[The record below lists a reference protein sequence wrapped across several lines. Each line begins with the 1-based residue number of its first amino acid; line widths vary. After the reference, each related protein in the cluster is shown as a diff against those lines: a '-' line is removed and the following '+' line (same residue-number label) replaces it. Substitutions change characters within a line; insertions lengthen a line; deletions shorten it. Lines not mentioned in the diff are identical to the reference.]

1 MEPIKTHAFS
11 NDEQGNI
18 CVLFGNMYVKFEQ
31 GHGKLADGSQF
42 QYLRLSEL
50 TEPIT
55 IETEAWPPEVPGLPD
70 IRLMF
75 KNKESIDVF
84 IEQLR
89 ELRGHA
95 KGFEL
100 LDKKM
105 EDQDLPIR
113 ALNVLRE
120 AEIVTVRDLVR
131 YKRTD
136 LLKFRNFGKVSLRMI
151 DEWLEK
157 HNLQFGLDV

>member
-11 NDEQGNI
+11 NDEHGNI

-31 GHGKLADGSQF
+31 GYCKLADGSSR

-50 TEPIT
+50 TEPVT
-55 IETEAWPPEVPGLPD
+55 PETEECPPEVPGLPD
-70 IRLMF
+70 IRLIF

-89 ELRGHA
+89 ELRGYA

-100 LDKKM
+100 LDAKM
-105 EDQDLPIR
+105 EEQDLPIR
-113 ALNVLRE
+113 ALNVMRE

-136 LLKFRNFGKVSLRMI
+136 LLKYRNFGKVSLRMI
-151 DEWLEK
+151 DEWLAK